1 MGRFKYLVDSEE
13 QIESFRAKY
22 RIPSTVDKRATRR
35 NIRLINRES
44 LDRILRSEV
53 YVNPSNR
60 QLRAAHLILKYK
72 PASTAFQAPKYVI
85 KTKDPQ
91 HHRISIA
98 FEGFIVPEA
107 TPIPEG
113 EPFTEPSPE
122 ATLSIGVS
130 SSRSVPQKM
139 REEEEKEKEAEEE
152 EEKEEEKEEEE
163 EDDTPGGLVELPD
176 SADEFEVFDQPQSP
190 EVTSK
195 KMVIQRR
202 SQRSLKEVIKGQP
215 GKVVEKQVQ
224 VNPPSLPLPPPLSSQ
239 PTVTEP
245 SDPKRRREP
254 KGKEVT
260 DAGRTHTT
268 GEGEDQRATKQ
279 QKTSHGSQRGVD
291 KTTTQSSDPEAWLP
305 TPMLDKRPLREDASI
320 RDFSGGLGCR
330 VASALEETLLL
341 PRDMAKLRA
350 IKRDEVFQNTKRYL
364 GMAVQATFRLE
375 EIAESYYNQM
385 DEERKKKITAVHTL
399 NASEQNIVQLKKK
412 LVAKENARKS
422 ADSTLEGFQR
432 QAEDQGRLLRDA
444 NAQLAASKEQVLTLQ
459 KQLEEVQKLRDQA
472 EKAKAE
478 AEKERDVA
486 EQQGYNVGVAET
498 EDTFRAEVPVVCR
511 EYCALTWQEALDRA
525 GVESSS
531 ELRKPENIYFP
542 PAIRASTPSTPQG
555 EVSFIVA
562 EPPKEVQTQ
571 APPTLSQQEQLPVLE
586 KAKDPSSAKEVAGSK
601 GGAAS
606 HTFEQALASTTL
618 PAGDAPM
625 AQEKDVPHE
634 DVPGCNA

>member
-1 MGRFKYLVDSEE
+1 MVCLVRLKRDNQVGSLG
-13 QIESFRAKY
+13 Y
-22 RIPSTVDKRATRR
+22 KRASRC
-35 NIRLINRES
+35 NIGLINRES

-53 YVNPSNR
+53 YVNPSDG
-60 QLRAAHLILKYK
+60 QLRAAHLILKYT
-72 PASTAFQAPKYVI
+72 PASTAFQIPKCVI
-85 KTKDPQ
+85 KAKDPRL
-91 HHRISIA
+91 HCISVA
-98 FEGFIVPEA
+98 FEGFLVLEG

-113 EPFTEPSPE
+113 KPFTEPSPK
-122 ATLSIGVS
+122 ATLSIGAL
-130 SSRSVPQKM
+130 SSRSVPQKA
-139 REEEEKEKEAEEE
+139 REEEEKEKEAEGEE
-152 EEKEEEKEEEE
+152 EEEEEEEE
-163 EDDTPGGLVELPD
+163 EDVPGGLVELPD

-190 EVTSK
+190 KVTSK

-202 SQRSLKEVIKGQP
+202 SQRSLKEVIEGQP
-215 GKVVEKQVQ
+215 GRVVKKQVQ
-224 VNPPSLPLPPPLSSQ
+224 VKPPSLPPPPPQSSQ

-254 KGKEVT
+254 KSKEVM

-268 GEGEDQRATKQ
+268 SEGEDQRAAKQ
-279 QKTSHGSQRGVD
+279 QKTSHETQREVD
-291 KTTTQSSDPEAWLP
+291 KTTTQSSDPQAWLP
-305 TPMLDKRPLREDASI
+305 TPMLDKRPLKEDASI
-320 RDFSGGLGCR
+320 TDFSGGLGCR

-341 PRDMAKLRA
+341 PKDMAELRA

-375 EIAESYYNQM
+375 EIAKSYYDQI
-385 DEERKKKITAVHTL
+385 DEEKKKRISAVRTL
-399 NASEQNIVQLKKK
+399 NASEQNIAQLKKK
-412 LVAKENARKS
+412 LAAEEDARKS
-422 ADSTLEGFQR
+422 ADSALAGFQR

-444 NAQLAASKEQVLTLQ
+444 NAQLATSKEQVLTLQ

-478 AEKERDVA
+478 AKKGKDAA

-498 EDTFRAEVPVVCR
+498 EETFRVEVPVVCR

-542 PAIRASTPSTPQG
+542 PTIQASTPSTPIG
-555 EVSFIVA
+555 EVSVIVA
-562 EPPKEVQTQ
+562 EPPEEVQTQ
-571 APPTLSQQEQLPVLE
+571 APPTLSQQEQLLVPA
-586 KAKDPSSAKEVAGSK
+586 KAKGPSSAKEVAGLK
-601 GGAAS
+601 NEAAF

-618 PAGDAPM
+618 PAGDAPT

-634 DVPGCNA
+634 VAGKAPPKLQIKLTK